1 MQLSYALAVM
11 LIAGAPNA
19 NAASPTVRDEF
30 DATSVSDNWFSCGR
44 DENRFS
50 FGKIPDEARSAATQ
64 IVRALPQNNVLAFAW
79 HPKGCARE
87 DGTYDRDGSERS
99 ELWEAEKVLAP
110 MGTDIWYR
118 FDMFVDASIT
128 PTTGRFV
135 IGQWKQTNSP
145 QDAPILAQRFNGR
158 AFTVS
163 IEQDNADPNR
173 DPKNVLC
180 RVFIASQETAPV
192 EPGFGNAHT
201 LVKPAQLFS
210 LMKNQMLSVGHDAED
225 LAHGAAPLSLPGLT
239 GCAQGLSVTRYNS
252 LPDPFGKWTTMVYHL
267 RLVSD
272 KTGLIEIW
280 ADGKKIS
287 KTEGV
292 IGFKPFLA
300 KEREY
305 FKFGSYRNHAEFET
319 VTRLDH
325 FIRSERKEDVDPDGT
340 LAPP

>member
-1 MQLSYALAVM
+1 M
-11 LIAGAPNA
+11 
-19 NAASPTVRDEF
+19 
-30 DATSVSDNWFSCGR
+30 
-44 DENRFS
+44 
-50 FGKIPDEARSAATQ
+50 
-64 IVRALPQNNVLAFAW
+64 LAFAW

-87 DGTYDRDGSERS
+87 DGPYDRDGSERS
-99 ELWEAEKVLAP
+99 ELWEAEKILAP
-110 MGTDIWYR
+110 IGTDLWYR
-118 FDMFVDASIT
+118 FDMFIDDSIT

-145 QDAPILAQRFNGR
+145 KDAPVLAQRFNGR

-163 IEQDNADPNR
+163 LEQDNADPDR

-192 EPGFGNAHT
+192 EPGFGSPHT
-201 LVKPAQLFS
+201 LVKPAQVFS
-210 LMKNQMLSVGHDAED
+210 LMKTETLSIGHDTDD
-225 LAHGAAPLSLPGLT
+225 LAHGTTPLSLPGLT
-239 GCAQGLSVTRYNS
+239 GCARGLLVTRFNS

-272 KTGLIEIW
+272 QTGLIEIW

-287 KTEGV
+287 KTEGIV
-292 IGFKPFLA
+292 GFKPFLA
-300 KEREY
+300 KESQY
-305 FKFGSYRNHAEFET
+305 FKFGSYRNHAEFAT

-325 FIRSERKEDVDPDGT
+325 YVRSEQKADVDPDGT